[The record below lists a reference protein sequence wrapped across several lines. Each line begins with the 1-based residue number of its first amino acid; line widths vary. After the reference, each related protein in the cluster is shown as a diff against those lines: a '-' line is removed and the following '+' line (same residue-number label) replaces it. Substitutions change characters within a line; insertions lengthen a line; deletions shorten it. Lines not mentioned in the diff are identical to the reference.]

1 MSERL
6 ILIKGQLMA
15 DKLKFYSII
24 LILLSIPSFYVAG
37 QKTIP
42 VIPIKTVPSIDG
54 KPDDVL
60 SFMTSYNFYQLE
72 PNYGTYSPSETK
84 IVVMQ
89 SVDTLYIAF
98 ACIQKSAVTGKIQ
111 MRDKFAQSDDGIF
124 IILGTFND
132 NRNAYCFGVNPLG
145 TQVDLRLMDDGRT
158 LDYNWDTEWLSKSSV
173 YDWGWFAEMAIPFK
187 SIKFKKGLK
196 DWQIDFRRIIRE
208 DSEVSYWAGSIT
220 EEFKVSSSG
229 HLQNINPPVTKNT
242 LLLIPYGMGK
252 MTLTNTGEDKLYIE
266 GQAGGDINWQ
276 LSSNLTANIT
286 VNPDFATVEADE
298 DVIDLTKYEI
308 QYPEKRIFFQ
318 EGNEMYNTRL
328 KTLYSRRIGDIA
340 GAVKLTGKT
349 GKTNIN
355 LINAFNKYAADSSGN
370 KPMYTAIRVKRDILK
385 SSSIGF
391 TATNKLLD
399 DKMKTTLS
407 TDYVL
412 NLGPLWKLTGQYVA
426 AIDNWNVLR
435 NAGYARFA
443 AENNF
448 FHWHIRY
455 SYTEGDGFKDIF
467 NETGYITDDNR
478 NEFDSDL
485 SYKWWIKNSAIK
497 YISLGTSNNWYWNDD
512 FTKFMSWNINEAA
525 DIYMTNKLYLGL
537 KYNNEYRFL
546 KSDSTDYYNYYY
558 GITLGYNTEA
568 YNSARVMFRTGR
580 SFGSDYYSFEAGMQL
595 KVLDRLA
602 FELKP
607 RFIKFTPETISY
619 RTAFI
624 NSLSVTYNF
633 TNDLWVKLI
642 CQNNTSN
649 DKIYIYGL
657 FGWRFKPPFGNL
669 YFIVNHIEYLDLN
682 GEFQNKYI
690 GFLKLTYPIRIR

>member
-1 MSERL
+1 
-6 ILIKGQLMA
+6 
-15 DKLKFYSII
+15 
-24 LILLSIPSFYVAG
+24 
-37 QKTIP
+37 
-42 VIPIKTVPSIDG
+42 
-54 KPDDVL
+54 
-60 SFMTSYNFYQLE
+60 MTSYTFFQLE
-72 PNYGTYSPSETK
+72 PIKGAPSPSETK
-84 IVVMQ
+84 IAVMQ
-89 SVDTLYIAF
+89 STDTIYF
-98 ACIQKSAVTGKIQ
+98 AITCIQKSTVTGKIQ
-111 MRDKFAQSDDGIF
+111 LRDKFGQSDDGVF
-124 IILGTFND
+124 LILGTFND
-132 NRNAYCFGVNPLG
+132 NRNAFCFGVNPLG
-145 TQVDLRLMDDGRT
+145 TQADFKVMDDGRT
-158 LDYNWDTEWLSKSSV
+158 LDYNWDTEWLSKSAI
-173 YDWGWFAEMAIPFK
+173 YEWGWFTEVAIPFK

-196 DWQIDFRRIIRE
+196 NWQINFRRIIRE
-208 DSEVSYWAGSIT
+208 DSEVSYWAGSVT
-220 EEFKVSSSG
+220 EEFKVSSAG
-229 HLQNINPPVTKNT
+229 YLQNINPPVTKNT
-242 LLLIPYGMGK
+242 LLIIPYGMSK
-252 MTLTNTGEDKLYIE
+252 VTMTNTGDDKSFIE

-308 QYPEKRIFFQ
+308 QYPEKRVFFQ

-328 KTLYSRRIGDIA
+328 ETFYSRRIGDIA
-340 GAVKLTGKT
+340 GGVKLTGKT

-355 LINAFNKYAADSSGN
+355 FINTFEKNAADSSGN
-370 KPMYTAIRVKRDILK
+370 KPMFTIFRAKRDILK
-385 SSSIGF
+385 SSSIGI
-391 TATNKLLD
+391 TTTNKLVG

-426 AIDNWNVLR
+426 AIDNWKVLR

-455 SYTEGDGFKDIF
+455 SYADGEGFKDIF
-467 NETGYITDDNR
+467 NESGYINDDNR

-485 SYKWWIKNSAIK
+485 SYKWWLKNSAVK
-497 YISLGTSNNWYWNDD
+497 YISLGTSNNVYWNDD
-512 FTKFMSWNINEAA
+512 FTKFMSWNINETA
-525 DIYMTNKLYLGL
+525 DIYLTNKLNFGL

-546 KSDSTDYYNYYY
+546 TSDSTDYYNYYY
-558 GITLGYNTEA
+558 AVTLGYNTEA

-580 SFGSDYYSFEAGMQL
+580 SFGSDYYSFEAGLQL

-607 RFIKFTPETISY
+607 KYIKFATETISY
-619 RTAFI
+619 KTVFI

-649 DKIYIYGL
+649 DKIYVYGL

-669 YFIVNHIEYLDLN
+669 YIIVNHIEYLDNVGL
-682 GEFQNKYI
+682 FQNKYI
-690 GFLKLTYPIRIR
+690 AYLKLTYPISF